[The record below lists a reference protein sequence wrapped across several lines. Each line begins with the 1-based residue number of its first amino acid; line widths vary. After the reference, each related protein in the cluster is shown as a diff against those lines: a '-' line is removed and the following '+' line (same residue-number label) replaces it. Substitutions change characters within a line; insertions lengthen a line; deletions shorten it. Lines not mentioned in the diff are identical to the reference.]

1 MSDMKPFRDLITFD
15 EAKSIIMESTR
26 PVEGTEEVS
35 LLEAAGR
42 VLAADVVAGRSVP
55 GFRRAGMDGY
65 AVRAEDTFG
74 ATRAKPVEL
83 ALKGKVFAGQTPSGE
98 VVAGTCIQAATGA
111 PMPGGSDAV
120 VMVEETS
127 TEGDTIRVHK
137 PVYPGAHVSE
147 ADADIGEGE
156 RVMSAGTVLTPPRT
170 GVLAALGLD
179 RVQVFRRPRVMVY
192 PTGDEVVR
200 PGGELTFGKVYD
212 INSYTMATL
221 LESLGAE
228 VTLGDIGEDSLEGL
242 TRCLRDAAGMDYIL
256 FSGGSSVGERD
267 LLSTLAEK
275 EGEVLFHGIAL
286 KPGKPTLCA
295 KVGDALVFGM
305 PGYPTSCLINAYVL
319 LAPSLRKAARME
331 WSPRSVSATLG
342 DRVVSTIG
350 RHQIYTVR
358 LEGDVAVPAFK
369 ESGAITSMSL
379 ADGYVEIP
387 ANTEFVEKGEAVRVV
402 LF

>member
-26 PVEGTEEVS
+26 PVEGTEEVT
-35 LLEAAGR
+35 LLEAPGR
-42 VLAADVVAGRSVP
+42 VLAADIVAGRSVP
-55 GFRRAGMDGY
+55 GFRRASMDGY

-83 ALKGKVFAGQTPSGE
+83 SLKGKVFAGQRPSGE

-156 RVMSAGTVLTPPRT
+156 RVMSAGTTLTPPRT
-170 GVLAALGLD
+170 GVLAALGLENV
-179 RVQVFRRPRVMVY
+179 RVYRRPRVMVY

-228 VTLGDIGEDSLEGL
+228 VSLGDIGEDSLEGL

-275 EGEVLFHGIAL
+275 GALPWHRAEARQAHPLREGGRCPGVRDDGISDVVPQQRLRASRPFTAQSRPPGVEPPHGQRHTGR
-286 KPGKPTLCA
+286 PGGVHHRQAPDLHGAAGGRCGRA
-295 KVGDALVFGM
+295 GFQGIRGHHVHE
-305 PGYPTSCLINAYVL
+305 PGGWVCRDPCEY
-319 LAPSLRKAARME
+319 
-331 WSPRSVSATLG
+331 G
-342 DRVVSTIG
+342 
-350 RHQIYTVR
+350 VR
-358 LEGDVAVPAFK
+358 
-369 ESGAITSMSL
+369 
-379 ADGYVEIP
+379 
-387 ANTEFVEKGEAVRVV
+387 
-402 LF
+402 